1 MKIKEIEDKLQ
12 ASGSPYIQ
20 GDMPSNIDSAEF
32 DGLKDAPK
40 PSDTP
45 HAYGW
50 YCLMSSFDANVRSTW
65 GAPVKS
71 TT

>member
-1 MKIKEIEDKLQ
+1 
-12 ASGSPYIQ
+12 
-20 GDMPSNIDSAEF
+20 MPSNIDSAEF

-71 TT
+71 TA

>member
-1 MKIKEIEDKLQ
+1 MKIKEIEEKLK

-32 DGLKDAPK
+32 DGIKDAPK
-40 PSDTP
+40 PADTP

-50 YCLMSSFDANVRSTW
+50 YCLMSSFDAKVRSTW

-71 TT
+71 S